1 MIRRSARGI
10 RFRALPFSL
19 AIALSLLVLAA
30 PSLADTVVLK
40 NGGKLEGTVVNED
53 SSWIE
58 LKTRFGTQRIN
69 RKDIKEIIAGKT
81 VAQEF
86 EDKKKKLK
94 LDDLDGHVQLALW
107 AKQNKLR
114 REAKDLWEMVVTL
127 EPNHALANRELGRVE
142 YEGEWYTPADLEKKK
157 EADYRAKGYV
167 KYEGEWIPKSEAQ
180 ARARAKA
187 DADAKESKA
196 AKSSKSGGTSAK
208 DFEGKAFVIEEDG
221 EIAKEGRADLEDAIG
236 ASPITLTTEHFVF
249 ISLLDREK
257 TEELAAQA
265 EETIQWVFKFFEND
279 PNIRPWAGKGRY
291 YILDNLNNYEDF
303 LTYVVPKYIED
314 ERFLGF
320 LRESQAAGNTMG
332 LSARTDGAPFA
343 GDFQRDNTP
352 WENLIRAKVGTWC
365 LENYCGRIPAWMRTG
380 WAAFVEFQFTDA
392 SRVRSIT
399 NTTYG
404 GRGDLADKAT
414 DSKHWPELLR
424 DAVEHEEDT
433 MFLEFKNRGINQLDY
448 MDLSKSWSIITFLA
462 ESRNEAFIE
471 FCRQLR
477 KSQQDEAFP
486 KAIGASFE
494 EIDNAWREW
503 IRNGGGTGE

>member
-1 MIRRSARGI
+1 MTWRCARGL
-10 RFRALPFSL
+10 RSRALPFTLSF
-19 AIALSLLVLAA
+19 ALSLLVFSAA
-30 PSLADTVVLK
+30 SLADTVVLK
-40 NGGKLEGTVVNED
+40 NGGKLEGTVINED
-53 SSWIE
+53 PSWIE
-58 LKTRFGTQRIN
+58 LKTRFGTQRIA

-86 EDKKKKLK
+86 EEKKKKLK
-94 LDDLDGHVQLALW
+94 LDDLEGHVELALW

-114 REAKDLWEMVVTL
+114 REAKDTWEMVVTL

-142 YEGEWYTPADLEKKK
+142 YEGKWYTPAELEKKK

-167 KYEGEWIPKSEAQ
+167 KYEGEWIPKSEAA
-180 ARARAKA
+180 ARARAA
-187 DADAKESKA
+187 AEQRDGSATAKA
-196 AKSSKSGGTSAK
+196 AKSSNKSAK
-208 DFEGKAFVIEEDG
+208 DFEGKTLVIEEDG
-221 EIAKEGRADLEDAIG
+221 DIAKQGRGDLEEAIG

-265 EETIQWVFKFFEND
+265 EETIQWVFDFFEGD
-279 PNIRPWAGKGRY
+279 STIRPWAGKGRY

-320 LRESQAAGNTMG
+320 LRQSQAEGNTMG
-332 LSARTDGAPFA
+332 LSTRTDGAPFA

-352 WENLIRAKVGTWC
+352 WENLIRAKVSTWC
-365 LENYCGRIPAWMRTG
+365 LENYCGRVPAWLRTG

-414 DSKHWPELLR
+414 DSKFWPELLR

-433 MFLEFKNRGINQLDY
+433 MFLEFKNRGVNQLDY

-462 ESRNEAFIE
+462 ETRTEAFIE
-471 FCRQLR
+471 FCRELR

-486 KAIGASFE
+486 KALGTGFE
-494 EIDNAWREW
+494 EVDNAWREW
-503 IRNGGGTGE
+503 IRNGGSTGE